1 MSQFATKFK
10 HRQHTENITDDD
22 EFPISLDIRKHQCD
36 VRHSSN
42 VCMFNRLLLSNHTL
56 QHEDKLHRRI

>member
-22 EFPISLDIRKHQCD
+22 ECPIHLFNYLWLEYVEQLYKTIETPK
-36 VRHSSN
+36 N
-42 VCMFNRLLLSNHTL
+42 VMLEILFLRFN
-56 QHEDKLHRRI
+56 